1 MWHERVKCRLGGSN
15 PTFLAAEGS
24 STRPRILGAIC
35 RSASGGKGV
44 PDQFS
49 VKMQIKTHNL
59 ILFIYDISEYLLSQ
73 ELNYLGQVLSWSFA
87 LGRAHILEGRKSES
101 TCPRS
106 RCPWSTIHHSIYI
119 YINIYIYGMVYS
131 SPWASAPRTC
141 ALTFSSF

>member
-1 MWHERVKCRLGGSN
+1 MPERQWRQGGTWPIACQNVNLWFTWHVRVKCRLGGSN

-87 LGRAHILEGRKSES
+87 LGRTQILEGRKREN
-101 TCPRS
+101 TCPGS

-119 YINIYIYGMVYS
+119 YIY
-131 SPWASAPRTC
+131 
-141 ALTFSSF
+141 

>member
-1 MWHERVKCRLGGSN
+1 MWHVRVKCRLGGCN
-15 PTFLAAEGS
+15 PIFLAAEGS

-87 LGRAHILEGRKSES
+87 LGRTHILEGRKREN

-106 RCPWSTIHHSIYI
+106 RCPWSTIHHSIYFR
-119 YINIYIYGMVYS
+119 S
-131 SPWASAPRTC
+131 SYTRFFNC
-141 ALTFSSF
+141 